1 MCKLAAGVRPGG
13 QFYFNQ
19 FERRAGRPDSAKPG
33 YQSVIDRQWFWA
45 PLALVGSTLL
55 CGPALAQRADENAVT
70 TAEDA
75 FGTRVGNES
84 SGLYDP
90 RNARGFDPQQAGNI
104 RLEGM
109 YFDQQAT
116 FGPRLQRSSSMRI
129 GLSAQSYPFP
139 APTGIADISLIL
151 PGDKRVISAVA
162 QYQTPSGSRSTALD
176 INTPL
181 IDGKL
186 GLAGGINYMPG
197 ISDYLGKNT
206 FLTVAALFK
215 WMPVDG
221 VEIIPLAYYN
231 QILDS
236 DAQPLILPGGA
247 YLPPRIDRSV
257 FFGQKW
263 ASRRSNDRNFGVI
276 ARGALSPTWRLQMG
290 LFKSDQERLQTY
302 SILYRNTQ
310 PNGNASLDFLRSP
323 PHRFASASGE
333 VRLSGVFT
341 DGQYRHTVHIA
352 ARGRD
357 TDRVFGGVSTVNVG
371 PAVIGVYRPVAR
383 PVFRFGPRDE
393 DVVRQISP
401 GITYVGQWAR
411 VGEFSVGV
419 QKSFYR
425 RSFGREGLTPTKTS
439 SEPWLYNGTLAV
451 YPTTDLA
458 FYAGYTRGLEEF
470 GAAPDNAANS
480 GAPMP
485 AGLTS
490 QVDGG
495 IRYRLMP
502 GVNFVAGVFE
512 VKKPYFDRDPANIFT
527 NVGNLSHR
535 GVEMSLS
542 GQVMP
547 GLTVVAGAV
556 FLKARVTGSSVD
568 RGLIGEVPAG
578 VSPRIF
584 RFNVQYGP
592 SSWHGLSVDA
602 QVDAS
607 GSHNANRAN
616 TYRIPSAQTLDLGG
630 RYSFT
635 VMGTKANVR
644 VQIRNVTN
652 AYDWTADG
660 ASGRVAP
667 TAPRRYNIRLGA
679 DF

>member
-1 MCKLAAGVRPGG
+1 MRNKSWILTCTAFLGFATIPGV
-13 QFYFNQ
+13 
-19 FERRAGRPDSAKPG
+19 
-33 YQSVIDRQWFWA
+33 
-45 PLALVGSTLL
+45 
-55 CGPALAQRADENAVT
+55 ALAQRADENAVT
-70 TAEDA
+70 TAADA

-116 FGPRLQRSSSMRI
+116 FGPRLQRSSAMRI

-151 PGDKRVISAVA
+151 PGDKKIISTVA
-162 QYQTPSGSRSTALD
+162 QYQWPVGSRSTAVD

-181 IDGKL
+181 IDDKL
-186 GLAGGINYMPG
+186 GVAGGINYMPG
-197 ISDYLGKNT
+197 VSDWLGKNT
-206 FLTVAALFK
+206 FFTVAALFR
-215 WMPVDG
+215 WTPVEG

-231 QILDS
+231 QILAS
-236 DAQPLILPGGA
+236 EAQPLILPGGA

-257 FFGQKW
+257 FFGQEW

-276 ARGALSPTWRLQMG
+276 ARGALSPNWRLQMG
-290 LFKSDQERLQTY
+290 LFKSDQERLQSY

-310 PNGNASLDFLRSP
+310 PNGSATLDFLRSP
-323 PHRFASASGE
+323 RHRFASASGE
-333 VRLSGVFT
+333 IRLSGVFT
-341 DGQYRHTVHIA
+341 DGQFRHTVHLA
-352 ARGRD
+352 TRGRD
-357 TDRVFGGVSTVNVG
+357 TDRVFGGVGTVNAG
-371 PAVIGVYRPVAR
+371 PAVIGVYRPIPR
-383 PVFRFGPRDE
+383 PVFRYGPRDE
-393 DVVRQISP
+393 DVVRQITP

-411 VGEFSVGV
+411 VGEFSIGL

-458 FYAGYTRGLEEF
+458 FYAGLTRGLEEF
-470 GAAPDNAANS
+470 GTAPENAANS

-485 AGLTS
+485 AGLTR

-495 IRYRLMP
+495 IRYRIMP
-502 GVNFVAGVFE
+502 GLSLVAGVFE
-512 VKKPYFDRDPANIFT
+512 VKKPYFDRDPANIYT

-535 GVEMSLS
+535 GLEMSLS
-542 GQVMP
+542 GQPMP

-568 RGLIGEVPAG
+568 RGLIGEVPPG

-592 SSWHGLSVDA
+592 AKWRGFAVDA

-607 GSHNANRAN
+607 GSHVANRAN
-616 TYRIPSAQTLDLGG
+616 SYRIPSAQTLDLGG

-635 VMGTKANVR
+635 AVGTKANVR
-644 VQIRNVTN
+644 VQVRNITN

-660 ASGRVAP
+660 ASGRIAP
-667 TAPRRYNIRLGA
+667 AAPRRYTIRLGA